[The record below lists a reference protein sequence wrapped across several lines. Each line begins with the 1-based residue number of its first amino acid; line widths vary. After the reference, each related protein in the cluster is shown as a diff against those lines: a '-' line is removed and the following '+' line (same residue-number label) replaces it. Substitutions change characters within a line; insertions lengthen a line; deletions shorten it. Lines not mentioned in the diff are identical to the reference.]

1 MKSRN
6 IVVLLVEPPGDTA
19 QQDTTIFP
27 SSVDSVVDCT
37 QVLGGG
43 KLLSGIP
50 PNCYSDDDNDKVTY
64 CVYCYPIDVEE
75 ARRLADMEDDCR
87 YADID

>member
-6 IVVLLVEPPGDTA
+6 IIVLLVEPAGE
-19 QQDTTIFP
+19 QDTIFP

-43 KLLSGIP
+43 KPLSGIVILMMMLMMTMTKLP
-50 PNCYSDDDNDKVTY
+50 TVFTVILLILS
-64 CVYCYPIDVEE
+64 
-75 ARRLADMEDDCR
+75 RLAV
-87 YADID
+87 